1 MTVVRT
7 RRSPARKLPAL
18 ACALVM
24 LASCGGSSNTP
35 LGTLVVT
42 LSDTSGDFASYR
54 VQIDSISL
62 TNTNGTVWTL
72 HPWLAGVSEL
82 ADLAALTDGSELLV
96 ADAVPSGTYKSATL
110 VLDYLSASVWVNL
123 NGQAL
128 AASVVN
134 SKGTAPTTSSVT
146 VTFDPSDQ
154 LTITSGKSSRL
165 AVDIDLAAS
174 NSIDTSGST
183 PKVTVQPY
191 AVMRPAPAD
200 ASSMRA
206 RGLLVIVE
214 SASNDYISNTR
225 PLTDQSSAVGAVTVS
240 TDANTYFNVDGTAYT
255 GASGLAAMAALTTN
269 TPVAAYGTLG
279 DMSGITPGFHATAVY
294 AGTSLETLA
303 DHVTGVVS
311 ARSGNTLTV
320 RGAHLF
326 QRLGAACAAYP
337 DAFYNNATV
346 TIGSATTVSEDGVM
360 ATGLTPASISVGQQL
375 DVSGQCSVDSA
386 GNLSLDAAT
395 CMVGGTPTPCQARLA
410 SSRIWGTLSSATP
423 GSAVLDVLTIG
434 NFAPG
439 GFNFTGTGTPMAA
452 PAAYVVNTGTLDESG
467 VAAAHPLLQ
476 VDGIVSP
483 FGAAPPDFHATAIAL
498 GSATEQRLVVEWVN
512 GGAPSPFISASST
525 GLVVDLNNANLGTI
539 HEIRTGPATLDL
551 KPPPPAS
558 PLSPLITTTGAN
570 QSNLELSIGSATLTS
585 GISVFHSA
593 SAFAGALS
601 STLNGTNKIYRL
613 VAVGQLNAAANTFVA
628 SRISVALYE

>member
-225 PLTDQSSAVGAVTVS
+225 PLTDQSSAV
-240 TDANTYFNVDGTAYT
+240 
-255 GASGLAAMAALTTN
+255 
-269 TPVAAYGTLG
+269 
-279 DMSGITPGFHATAVY
+279 
-294 AGTSLETLA
+294 
-303 DHVTGVVS
+303 
-311 ARSGNTLTV
+311 
-320 RGAHLF
+320 
-326 QRLGAACAAYP
+326 
-337 DAFYNNATV
+337 
-346 TIGSATTVSEDGVM
+346 
-360 ATGLTPASISVGQQL
+360 
-375 DVSGQCSVDSA
+375 
-386 GNLSLDAAT
+386 
-395 CMVGGTPTPCQARLA
+395 
-410 SSRIWGTLSSATP
+410 
-423 GSAVLDVLTIG
+423 
-434 NFAPG
+434 
-439 GFNFTGTGTPMAA
+439 
-452 PAAYVVNTGTLDESG
+452 
-467 VAAAHPLLQ
+467 
-476 VDGIVSP
+476 
-483 FGAAPPDFHATAIAL
+483 
-498 GSATEQRLVVEWVN
+498 
-512 GGAPSPFISASST
+512 
-525 GLVVDLNNANLGTI
+525 
-539 HEIRTGPATLDL
+539 
-551 KPPPPAS
+551 
-558 PLSPLITTTGAN
+558 
-570 QSNLELSIGSATLTS
+570 
-585 GISVFHSA
+585 
-593 SAFAGALS
+593 
-601 STLNGTNKIYRL
+601 
-613 VAVGQLNAAANTFVA
+613 
-628 SRISVALYE
+628 

>member
-1 MTVVRT
+1 MTVVCT
-7 RRSPARKLPAL
+7 RRSPARRLPAL

-54 VQIDSISL
+54 VQIDSIAL

-72 HPWLAGVSEL
+72 HPWVSGVSEL

-96 ADAVPSGTYKSATL
+96 ADAVPSGTYKSATIT
-110 VLDYLSASVWVNL
+110 LDYLSASVWVNL
-123 NGQAL
+123 NGQAV

-134 SKGTAPTTSSVT
+134 LKGTAPTTSSVT
-146 VTFDPSDQ
+146 VTFDPSNQ
-154 LTITSGKSSRL
+154 LTITSSKSSRL

-174 NSIDTSGST
+174 NRIDTSGST
-183 PKVTVQPY
+183 PKVTVHPY

-225 PLTDQSSAVGAVTVS
+225 PLTDQSSAGGAVTVS
-240 TDANTYFNVDGTAYT
+240 TAANTYFNVDGTAYT

-346 TIGSATTVSEDGVM
+346 TIGSV
-360 ATGLTPASISVGQQL
+360 
-375 DVSGQCSVDSA
+375 
-386 GNLSLDAAT
+386 
-395 CMVGGTPTPCQARLA
+395 
-410 SSRIWGTLSSATP
+410 
-423 GSAVLDVLTIG
+423 
-434 NFAPG
+434 APG

>member
-82 ADLAALTDGSELLV
+82 VDLAALTDGSELLV

-214 SASNDYISNTR
+214 SASNDYIS
-225 PLTDQSSAVGAVTVS
+225 
-240 TDANTYFNVDGTAYT
+240 
-255 GASGLAAMAALTTN
+255 
-269 TPVAAYGTLG
+269 
-279 DMSGITPGFHATAVY
+279 
-294 AGTSLETLA
+294 
-303 DHVTGVVS
+303 
-311 ARSGNTLTV
+311 NTLTV

-483 FGAAPPDFHATAIAL
+483 
-498 GSATEQRLVVEWVN
+498 
-512 GGAPSPFISASST
+512 
-525 GLVVDLNNANLGTI
+525 
-539 HEIRTGPATLDL
+539 
-551 KPPPPAS
+551 
-558 PLSPLITTTGAN
+558 
-570 QSNLELSIGSATLTS
+570 
-585 GISVFHSA
+585 
-593 SAFAGALS
+593 
-601 STLNGTNKIYRL
+601 
-613 VAVGQLNAAANTFVA
+613 
-628 SRISVALYE
+628 